1 MIKRP
6 TSSRFDGKP
15 LLGVVAC
22 NRRVGDEIGAS
33 VMHRY
38 LVAAARHANA
48 SLMIVPSLPDLIDAP
63 RLIAAMDGLLLTGSP
78 SNVRPTRYGD
88 HVAGEG
94 PFDDGRDET
103 ALKLIDAASEA
114 GKPILGICRGLQE
127 INVALGGTLRRDL
140 KENPGLMAHHASD
153 NADLDGMF
161 SHRHEVKLT
170 KGGVLAQA
178 IGAERATVSSVH
190 YQAIDWLAPGLFVEA
205 RAADDLV
212 EAVSAD
218 LGGASLIAVQWHPE
232 WRADQDIASQAI
244 FGLFGR
250 MMRGAPMS
258 ARA

>member
-1 MIKRP
+1 MIKRS
-6 TSSRFDGKP
+6 TSLRFSDKP

-38 LVAAARHANA
+38 LIAAARHSNA
-48 SLMIVPSLPDLIDAP
+48 SLMVVPSLADLIDAP
-63 RLIAAMDGLLLTGSP
+63 RLIASMDGVLLTGSP
-78 SNVRPTRYGD
+78 SNMRPERYGD
-88 HVAGEG
+88 DATGEG

-103 ALKLIDAASEA
+103 VLKLIDAASEA

-140 KENPGLMAHHASD
+140 KENPALLAHHAPD
-153 NADLDGMF
+153 DADLDGMF

-178 IGAERATVSSVH
+178 IGAERATVNSVH

-205 RAADDLV
+205 RSTDDLV
-212 EAVSAD
+212 EGVSAD

-232 WRADQDIASQAI
+232 WRTDQDAASQAI
-244 FGLFGR
+244 FGHFGR
-250 MMRGAPMS
+250 VMRGAPMH